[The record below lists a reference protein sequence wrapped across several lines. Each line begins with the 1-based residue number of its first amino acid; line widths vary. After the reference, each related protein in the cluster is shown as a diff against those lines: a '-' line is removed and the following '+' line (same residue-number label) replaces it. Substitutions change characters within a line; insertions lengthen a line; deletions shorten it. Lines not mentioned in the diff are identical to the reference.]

1 MYFSLG
7 ASLALAGFFVLN
19 ACLSLGSHLV
29 FELAARR
36 FGAGTIVPAPRR
48 SRFFFVLKVLPA
60 AAAAVCAL
68 VLVIPSYLMLEPRGT
83 SEHLSWLV
91 LLFACLALYLL
102 THGALKAILSWRE
115 NRAILRDWLSR
126 SDRVELPGV
135 AIPAYRL
142 LAHASANAFPVIAV
156 IGAFR
161 PRLFVSAQVFEA
173 LSGEELAAALQHEVG
188 HLAAS
193 DNLKRVVVR
202 ISPAISSFL
211 PAGKKLARLWH
222 TASEECADLYA
233 VQQGNA
239 APLTLASAL
248 IKVSRMVPSRCP
260 GAVAAGVYFL
270 EHADLPEVAQRVRLL
285 LAAAEAPVPAPA
297 LRDPPRRILLPGL
310 LASSLL
316 LLALLYPTLLRVVH
330 ELLEGFLHL
339 VS

>member
-19 ACLSLGSHLV
+19 TCLSLGSHLV
-29 FELAARR
+29 FELADRR
-36 FGAGTIVPAPRR
+36 FGAGRSVPAPRR

-83 SEHLSWLV
+83 SERLSWLV
-91 LLFACLALYLL
+91 LLFAVFALCLL
-102 THGALKAILSWRE
+102 TYGALKAIASWRE
-115 NRAILRDWLSR
+115 NRVILRDWLSR
-126 SDRVELPGV
+126 SDRVELSGV

-142 LAHASANAFPVIAV
+142 LAHASADAFPVIAV

-161 PRLFVSAQVFEA
+161 PRLFVSAQVFQA
-173 LSGEELAAALQHEVG
+173 LSPEELAAALQHEVG

-193 DNLKRVVVR
+193 DNLKRLVAR
-202 ISPAISSFL
+202 SSPAISSFF
-211 PAGKKLARLWH
+211 PAGKRLARLWH
-222 TASEECADLYA
+222 NASEEWADLYA

-260 GAVAAGVYFL
+260 AAVPAGAYFL
-270 EHADLPEVAQRVRLL
+270 EGDDLRDVAQRVQLL
-285 LAAAEAPVPAPA
+285 LAAAESPAAVPV
-297 LRDPPRRILLPGL
+297 LRDPARRILLPGL

-316 LLALLYPTLLRVVH
+316 LLAVLYPTLLMAVH
-330 ELLEGFLHL
+330 ELLEKFLRL
-339 VS
+339 AS